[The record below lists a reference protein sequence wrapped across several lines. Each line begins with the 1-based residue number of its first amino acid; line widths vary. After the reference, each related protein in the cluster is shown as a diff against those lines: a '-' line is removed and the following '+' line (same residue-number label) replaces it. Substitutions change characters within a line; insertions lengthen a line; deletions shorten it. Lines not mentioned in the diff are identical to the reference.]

1 MMAVAL
7 AGATGAAPP
16 APPPDAA
23 PGSVMPP
30 PPTLSSPPALDDADL
45 LLVEVVLDRLT
56 LTDSL
61 SCYTRPDGL
70 LIPVGELSRL
80 LDVDLSVLPAERRI
94 TGNIGEARRPV
105 LIDAATATI
114 RIGGKAEPLA
124 PRDMVVGVTDIFV
137 RAALLEK
144 ILPVRATF
152 EESALRLTLEAR
164 EPLPIQSRLDR
175 LGKLRSLQPDG
186 SATQQE
192 VLRTATP
199 YRLFTPP
206 NFDIGLDTAGG
217 SLSPRSAYRYDVR
230 AAGDLLFSGFQG
242 FVGSDDKGR
251 PTSTRA
257 TFERRDPTGRLLG
270 PLGLTRLSAGDVF
283 TPTLAIGPRSFNG
296 RGVAFSS
303 VPLTQASVFGRV
315 DLRGELPIGYDVEL
329 YVNDVLRNGQ
339 TTPVQGRYE
348 FLDVPLVR
356 GVNVIRIVSYGPRG
370 ERSEEV
376 RVISVGGGQVAKGA
390 FVIEGG
396 AVQQQRP
403 LIDLRPGDMSDI
415 TGPGAGDIRMV
426 ANIAYG
432 LSEAV
437 TVTGGAASY
446 SPTGFGQRHMGTLG
460 LRTSLLGFVTQVDG
474 ARDDKAGSGI
484 ALAVA
489 GKVFGLS
496 TVARHSEYRHGFVD
510 ETIPTGGDGRALTRY
525 SELDLDLTLKPWK
538 SFALPLSLRAARN
551 QFANGDADLSGL
563 ARASFPIG
571 GAYVSTGLDYQHS
584 SLASGTSTEALSGV
598 LAASSFAAFRW
609 QLRASL
615 DYSLLP
621 TAQLRGAS
629 ITADRDLGA
638 RAAVRLALGKSF
650 TDTRDVTAQVGAILR
665 LPLGDLSLNGSY
677 TTPRN
682 DWRVGLQ
689 FGFSLAWDPLGHGYR
704 MTRTGAASGGNL
716 ALQAFVDDNN
726 NGRFDPGERPVAG
739 VTLDGGRN
747 RIATDARGRALVTGL
762 GDAPSARLQTGI
774 DDVDLT
780 NVSTPPSIIEFAP
793 RPGRTTIVPYP
804 LAPQGEVMIHIS
816 VRQADGKLVGLSAL
830 RLIATPDHGAPV
842 EAQTEYD
849 GSVVLEGLRSGH
861 YRIDLDPVQAARL
874 KMRLEAPMAVTV
886 AHDGGVLPDVSG
898 VIIFESAAP

>member
-7 AGATGAAPP
+7 AGAASATPP
-16 APPPDAA
+16 APPPDAV
-23 PGSVMPP
+23 P
-30 PPTLSSPPALDDADL
+30 LIPPAPASAALDEANL

-61 SCYTRPDGL
+61 SSYTTPDGL
-70 LIPVGELSRL
+70 LIPIGELSRL

-94 TGNIGEARRPV
+94 TGNIGEARRPI

-124 PRDMVVGVTDIFV
+124 PGDLVVGVTDIFV
-137 RAALLEK
+137 RTALLEK
-144 ILPVRATF
+144 ILPVRVTF
-152 EESALRLTLEAR
+152 DESALRLTLEAR

-186 SATQQE
+186 SGAQQE
-192 VLRTATP
+192 VLRAASP

-206 NFDIGLDTAGG
+206 SFDIGLDAAGG
-217 SLSPRSAYRYDVR
+217 SLSPRAAYRYDVR
-230 AAGDLLFSGFQG
+230 AAGDLLYSGFQG
-242 FVGSDDKGR
+242 FLGSDDKGR

-257 TFERRDPTGRLLG
+257 TFERRDPNGRLLG
-270 PLGLTRLSAGDVF
+270 PLGLTRLSAGDVY
-283 TPTLAIGPRSFNG
+283 TPTLAIGPRSING

-303 VPLTQASVFGRV
+303 VPLAQASVFGRV

-376 RVISVGGGQVAKGA
+376 RVFSVGGGQVAKGA
-390 FVIEGG
+390 FVVEGG

-403 LIDLRPGDMSDI
+403 LIDLRRSDTSEITSPGV
-415 TGPGAGDIRMV
+415 GDIRVV

-432 LSEAV
+432 LSETL
-437 TVTGGAASY
+437 TVTGGGAIY
-446 SPTGFGQRHMGTLG
+446 SPTGLHQRHMATLG
-460 LRTSLLGFVTQVDG
+460 LRTSLLGFVTQIDA
-474 ARDDKAGSGI
+474 ARDDKAGSGV

-489 GKVFGLS
+489 GKLLGLA
-496 TVARHSEYRHGFVD
+496 TVGRHSEYRHGFVD
-510 ETIPTGGDGRALTRY
+510 ETNPTGGDGRALLRY
-525 SELDLDLTLKPWK
+525 SELNVDLTLKPWK
-538 SFALPLSLRAARN
+538 RFILPLSLRAARN
-551 QFANGDADLSGL
+551 QFANGDVDLSSL
-563 ARASFPIG
+563 ARASFPLG
-571 GAYVSTGLDYQHS
+571 GAYLSTGLDYQRS
-584 SLASGTSTEALSGV
+584 TPARGVSTEALSGV

-609 QLRASL
+609 QLRTNL
-615 DYSLLP
+615 DYTLLP
-621 TAQLRGAS
+621 KAQLRGAS

-665 LPLGDLSLNGSY
+665 LPLGDLSLNGTY

-682 DWRVGLQ
+682 DWRIGLQ

-716 ALQAFVDDNN
+716 ALQAFIDDDN

-739 VTLDGGRN
+739 VTVDGGRN
-747 RIATDARGRALVTGL
+747 RITTDARGRALVTGL
-762 GDAPSARLQTGI
+762 GDAPAARLQTGI

-780 NVSTPPSIIEFAP
+780 NVGTPPSTIEFAP
-793 RPGRTTIVPYP
+793 RPGRTTVVPYP
-804 LAPQGEVMIHIS
+804 LAPQGEIMAHIS
-816 VRQADGKLVGLSAL
+816 IRQPDGKLVGLSAL
-830 RLIATPDHGAPV
+830 RLVATPDHGTPV

-849 GSVVLEGLRSGH
+849 GSVVLGGLKAGH
-861 YRIDLDPVQAARL
+861 YRIDLDPEQAARL
-874 KMRLEAPMAVTV
+874 KMHLEAPIAVTV

-898 VIIFESAAP
+898 VVVFEAARP